1 MISRKIFV
9 YLHSTILRNEF
20 LECFSACP
28 VGEGTLRKLPAS
40 YIIKALAL
48 GVVVQTFGKHFL
60 LDLKDC
66 SDGVLD
72 DLEFLK
78 EALVSVTRQSDEV
91 TLGESF
97 YHFTPQGV
105 SGLVLASGS
114 HICIHT
120 WPEFGYAAV
129 DIFTHSD
136 SFRPEEAAKRIIEK
150 LGSQD
155 PSIVELKRGA

>member
-1 MISRKIFV
+1 M
-9 YLHSTILRNEF
+9 H
-20 LECFSACP
+20 
-28 VGEGTLRKLPAS
+28 TL
-40 YIIKALAL
+40 
-48 GVVVQTFGKHFL
+48 GKHFL

-66 SDGVLD
+66 NKDVLD
-72 DLEFLK
+72 DLEFLRA
-78 EALVSVTRQSDEV
+78 ALSSVAQRSQEE

-97 YHFTPQGV
+97 HQFIPQGV

-120 WPEFGYAAV
+120 WPEYGYAAV

-136 SFRPEEAAKRIIEK
+136 SFHPEGAAKLIIEK
-150 LGSQD
+150 LGSQN

>member
-1 MISRKIFV
+1 M
-9 YLHSTILRNEF
+9 H
-20 LECFSACP
+20 
-28 VGEGTLRKLPAS
+28 TL
-40 YIIKALAL
+40 
-48 GVVVQTFGKHFL
+48 GKHFL

-66 SDGVLD
+66 NKDVLD

-78 EALVSVTRQSDEV
+78 AALSSVAQRSQEE

-105 SGLVLASGS
+105 SGLVLANGS

-120 WPEFGYAAV
+120 WPEYGYAAV

-136 SFRPEEAAKRIIEK
+136 SFHPEEAAMLIIEK
-150 LGSQD
+150 LGSQN